1 MPTDEELKAQLQAIV
16 DEGYG
21 DPVIEPP
28 GEVEEL
34 SIKSEPE
41 PPEQERTSGTL
52 ILKFH
57 RSIVKRD
64 AEGRITEIIGEGTRK
79 LVKRDEGGRIVE
91 VIEEEESEL

>member
-1 MPTDEELKAQLQAIV
+1 MATDEELKAQLKAIV

-21 DPVIEPP
+21 DPEVVAEDPP

-34 SIKSEPE
+34 SVKV
-41 PPEQERTSGTL
+41 EQEPDRVSGTL

-57 RSIVKRD
+57 RSVVKRD
-64 AEGRITEIIGEGTRK
+64 DEGRIIEIVGDGTRK

-91 VIEEEESEL
+91 IIEEEESEL